1 MNSVSPLSPA
11 NVVADELQTLGKFRP
26 WFLVMG
32 VAMVVLGTVAIAW
45 ACIAEIT
52 VAATWLFGF
61 LLLASGFAEII
72 NSFWVSR
79 WSGTLI
85 HLLIGVLYTLV
96 GFMIIDQPETAAVQL
111 TLLIA
116 IFLMIGGIFRV
127 VFAVSERFVGW
138 GWVLLNGGITFM
150 LGLLIYKQWPASSL
164 WVIGLFVG
172 IELIINGW
180 TWIMLWFGLRRVAAV
195 SARTEIT

>member
-1 MNSVSPLSPA
+1 MNVASPLPS
-11 NVVADELQTLGKFRP
+11 ADARAEELQSLGNYRP
-26 WFLVMG
+26 WFLVLG
-32 VAMVVLGTVAIAW
+32 IAMVVLGSVAIGW
-45 ACIAEIT
+45 ACLATIT

-61 LLLASGFAEII
+61 LLLGSGIVEII
-72 NSFWVSR
+72 NSFWVAR

-85 HLLIGVLYTLV
+85 HLLIGVLYTMV

-116 IFLMIGGIFRV
+116 IFLMVGGIFRI

-138 GWVLLNGGITFM
+138 GWVLLNGGVTFM

-172 IELIINGW
+172 LELIFNGW
-180 TWIMLWFGLRRVAAV
+180 TWIMLWLGLRRAPGLL
-195 SARTEIT
+195 

>member
-1 MNSVSPLSPA
+1 MNSVSPGSSPA
-11 NVVADELQTLGKFRP
+11 NALADELQRLSKFRP
-26 WFLVMG
+26 WFLVLG
-32 VAMVVLGTVAIAW
+32 IAMVVLGSIAIGF
-45 ACIAEIT
+45 ACIATIT

-61 LLLASGFAEII
+61 LLLGSGIAEII

-85 HLLIGVLYTLV
+85 HLLIGVLYTMV
-96 GFMIIDQPETAAVQL
+96 GFMIIDQPETAAVQM

-116 IFLMIGGIFRV
+116 IFLMVGGIMRI

-138 GWVLLNGGITFM
+138 GWVLLNGGVTFM

-172 IELIINGW
+172 LELIFNGW
-180 TWIMLWFGLRRVAAV
+180 TWIMLWLGLRHAPALV
-195 SARTEIT
+195 